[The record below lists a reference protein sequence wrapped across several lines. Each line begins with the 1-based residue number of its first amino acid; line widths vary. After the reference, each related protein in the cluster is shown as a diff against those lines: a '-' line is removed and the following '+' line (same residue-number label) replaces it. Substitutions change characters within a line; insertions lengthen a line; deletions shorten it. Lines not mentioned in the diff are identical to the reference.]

1 MNNKFHLI
9 RSIKTKPDTTRKQH
23 LRMAIYLTLGLF
35 LTLMIFTARTLIVE
49 REVRS
54 KELLLQKIKFVE
66 DKFINYTELI
76 ENNTNLFKKWGN
88 SGVIDISGKLTK
100 IDSKIIPI
108 IEEHPFLISVCI
120 AGSDSSY
127 YMLKRLDNL
136 RQDIIT
142 NDRNDWQS
150 FQTGKDSLGFWL
162 NYTNSDSTLIIED
175 NILEMIHNGLLFK
188 SFAKTDIEL
197 NESKLDVAKPITDER
212 ATSSVQISYQFNN
225 IDYYALFN
233 FDIRQVEEDIQN
245 LSISESGQVYLLPHN
260 QIDEIGIDN
269 DNLEIDSSQIQY
281 LSQREKILEKAI
293 NNWLNRSEIPF
304 TFWNNNIIW
313 HGLAKLR
320 GNDNFS
326 RWLMVVLPENELFN
340 ELAHKRNTIYFFI
353 FIILVFGSSIFV
365 ILVRLYNR
373 ALPDQYISSEQNE
386 QNQLLHLIRQGESDE
401 LEFKSTL
408 RWNLK
413 SNKPDT
419 NIQISVLKTLVAY
432 MNSEGGKLLIGVQ
445 DDGSILGIQVD
456 QFPNDDKFMLHLNNM
471 IKQHIGLE
479 FSQWIN
485 YKIIQENEKK
495 VLLVECEKSRE
506 PAFLKI
512 DDNED
517 FYIRIG
523 PASRKLST
531 KKALHYLLNQDKG
544 IQNNA

>member
-9 RSIKTKPDTTRKQH
+9 RSIKTKPETIRKQH
-23 LRMAIYLTLGLF
+23 LRMAIYLTLGLS
-35 LTLMIFTARTLIVE
+35 LILMIFTARTLIIE

-54 KELLLQKIKFVE
+54 KKLLLQKIKFVE

-76 ENNTNLFKKWGN
+76 ENNTNLFQKWGN
-88 SGVIDISGKLTK
+88 SGVIDILGKLAE

-108 IEEHPFLISVCI
+108 IEELPFLISVCI

-127 YMLKRLDNL
+127 YMLKRLNNL
-136 RQDIIT
+136 RPDIIT
-142 NDRNDWQS
+142 IDYSDWQS
-150 FQTGKDSLGFWL
+150 FQTRKDSLGFWL
-162 NYTNSDSTLIIED
+162 HFTNSDSTFIIED
-175 NILEMIHNGLLFK
+175 NLLEMIHNGSLFK
-188 SFAKTDIEL
+188 SLVKIDADPNKA
-197 NESKLDVAKPITDER
+197 KLDVAKPITDER
-212 ATSSVQISYQFNN
+212 ATSSIQISYQFNN

-233 FDIRQVEEDIQN
+233 FDIGQVEKDIQN
-245 LSISESGQVYLLPHN
+245 LSISNSGQIYLLPHN
-260 QIDEIGIDN
+260 QNDEINTDN

-281 LSQREKILEKAI
+281 LSLREKILNQALSS
-293 NNWLNRSEIPF
+293 WLNSSEFPF
-304 TFWNNNIIW
+304 TFWSNNNIW
-313 HGLAKLR
+313 HGMAKLQ

-326 RWLMVVLPENELFN
+326 RWMMVVLPEDELFN
-340 ELAHKRNTIYFFI
+340 EIAHERNGIFFFI
-353 FIILVFGSSIFV
+353 FIILVFGSSIIV

-373 ALPDQYISSEQNE
+373 ALPVQYLSSELNE
-386 QNQLLHLIRQGESDE
+386 QNQLLHLIKQGESDE

-413 SNKPDT
+413 TNKPDT

-445 DDGSILGIQVD
+445 DNGSILGIQVD
-456 QFPNDDKFMLHLNNM
+456 QFSNDDKFMLHLNNM

-485 YKIIQENEKK
+485 YKIIQKNEKK

-544 IQNNA
+544 IHNNA